1 MFLVIKNKSGTSM
14 KKILDAESP
23 LEPTLYPKSMW
34 MSVKVV
40 DATSGRGGIGRVTER
55 PDHRSSRLR
64 DQEV

>member
-1 MFLVIKNKSGTSM
+1 M